1 MSQVNEF
8 GVSENTRPEEA
19 VRMAMERETR
29 ASEFYM
35 RCAGIVSDPGVK
47 KMFEF
52 LAREESRHL
61 ELLQQEY
68 DRFVAREG

>member
-1 MSQVNEF
+1 MSGSDDF
-8 GVSENTRPEEA
+8 GVTENTRPEEA
-19 VRMAMERETR
+19 VRLAMGREAR
-29 ASEFYM
+29 AQEFYL
-35 RCAGIVSDPGVK
+35 RCAEIASDRGVK

-52 LAREESRHL
+52 LANEERKHL